1 MPSSTIGA
9 GEYACNCSH
18 RCRSS
23 LGRAQE
29 QVLGFR
35 THLATVLPG
44 AGITFGI
51 ALVASAVPLVLRAA
65 PPPLAGL
72 PVSPILV
79 AILLGLGLGPLA
91 RRRPNWAPGLAVAAG
106 PLLKLG
112 VMLIGLRLSLGQLGE
127 LGLLGVP
134 LVLGALLS
142 GLGLAMLLGR
152 AFGVGTRLTALLAV
166 GSAICGASAVV
177 ATAPALRARAEETG
191 YALACVALFGLLA
204 TLLYPPLLAGLFAD
218 GRQVGLVLGASI
230 HDTAQV
236 TAAALLFEQTFGY
249 PETVAAATVTKLM
262 RNAAMLVLIPCV
274 VWWACRGQQ
283 QGSAKPAFPLFILGF
298 LAMAV
303 LRTAGDRILGEHAAW
318 AAVLQFAALTSS
330 FLFAMAMAAIGL
342 GIRLAALRLLGPGP
356 AVVAL
361 LTAIGMGV
369 TALFGVALFA

>member
-1 MPSSTIGA
+1 
-9 GEYACNCSH
+9 
-18 RCRSS
+18 
-23 LGRAQE
+23 
-29 QVLGFR
+29 
-35 THLATVLPG
+35 VLPG

-318 AAVLQFAALTSS
+318 VAVLQLAALTSS
-330 FLFAMAMAAIGL
+330 FLFTMAMAAIGL

-361 LTAIGMGV
+361 FTAIGMGV